1 MMVHDYLNGMTLR
14 QLAVKYGSTYS
25 AVRWHLVKAGVTLRT
40 RATVK
45 KVLPDKEIA
54 SEYGRG
60 ATIYGLAKKHKVS
73 RATIINRLKKEGSY
87 EQP

>member
-1 MMVHDYLNGMTLR
+1 MMVHDYLSGMTIR
-14 QLAVKYGSTYS
+14 QVALKHDTTYS

-45 KVLPDKEIA
+45 KVLPDNEIA
-54 SEYGRG
+54 SEYEQG